1 MRARARIP
9 ARAFLPIILPRASP
23 DSSVPSVASQDDKP
37 IPKLLKAMLDFDPET
52 RASAAEALAM
62 LPGVDKM
69 GVTLPTTG
77 KVYLPPP
84 PESSAEP
91 LATEAGNA
99 GGRPSKRAK
108 GANGGAKSTDVLSAS
123 RICKLMEATNPQTA
137 QDAEFLWK
145 RSEPAQK
152 EGVAGA
158 AACALIAF
166 KISETEMWKVCLIIC
181 SQNAN
186 KDGREACRTPNT
198 N

>member
-9 ARAFLPIILPRASP
+9 ARALLPIILPRASP

-62 LPGVDKM
+62 LPGIDKM

-91 LATEAGNA
+91 LATEAATLADARRNVPREPMA
-99 GGRPSKRAK
+99 APRAPTCSRPPAF
-108 GANGGAKSTDVLSAS
+108 AS
-123 RICKLMEATNPQTA
+123 
-137 QDAEFLWK
+137 
-145 RSEPAQK
+145 
-152 EGVAGA
+152 
-158 AACALIAF
+158 
-166 KISETEMWKVCLIIC
+166 
-181 SQNAN
+181 
-186 KDGREACRTPNT
+186 
-198 N
+198 